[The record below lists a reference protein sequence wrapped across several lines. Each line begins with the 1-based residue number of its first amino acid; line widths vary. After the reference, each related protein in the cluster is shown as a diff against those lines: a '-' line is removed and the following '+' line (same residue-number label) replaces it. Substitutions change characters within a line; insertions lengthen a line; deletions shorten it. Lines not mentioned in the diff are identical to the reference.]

1 MSPLTRTI
9 PNRRFHPTR
18 LAATAFAALLLAA
31 LPLTAA
37 PATAEDLWLHVA
49 VDEGPEG
56 ARVRVNLPLSMAETA
71 LGMIPEEEMRN
82 GRIRIDESDLSIAE
96 LRQLWNELQTS
107 PDATFVEVE
116 EADERV
122 LVSKSGGYL
131 LVTVHGSGDQTQRV
145 EAKIP
150 AAVVDALLSG
160 EGEEL
165 DLTAAIRALA
175 AHGAGELVTVT
186 DDATQVRVWVD
197 GLAEMR

>member
-1 MSPLTRTI
+1 MNPM
-9 PNRRFHPTR
+9 PHRRPGR
-18 LAATAFAALLLAA
+18 LAGALLIAA
-31 LPLTAA
+31 ASFALTAS
-37 PATAEDLWLHVA
+37 PAFAEDLWLHVA

-71 LGMIPEEEMRN
+71 IGMIPEDEMRN
-82 GRIRIDESDLSIAE
+82 GRIRIDESDLTIAE
-96 LRQLWNELQTS
+96 LRKLWNELESS

-122 LVSKSGGYL
+122 QVSKSAGYL
-131 LVTVHGSGDQTQRV
+131 LVTVHGTGEEAQEV
-145 EAKIP
+145 EARIP

-165 DLTAAIRALA
+165 DLIAAVRALA

-186 DDATQVRVWVD
+186 DDATQVRVWID

>member
-1 MSPLTRTI
+1 MSPLTPTV
-9 PNRRFHPTR
+9 PNRRLGR
-18 LAATAFAALLLAA
+18 LAGAALATLLLAA
-31 LPLTAA
+31 LPLTAT

-49 VDEGPEG
+49 VDEGPDG

-71 LGMIPEEEMRN
+71 IGMIPEEGMRN
-82 GRIRIDESDLSIAE
+82 GRIRIDDSDLTIAE
-96 LRQLWNELQTS
+96 LRQLWNQLESS

-131 LVTVHGSGDQTQRV
+131 LVTVHGSGEETQRV

-160 EGEEL
+160 EAEEL
-165 DLTAAIRALA
+165 DLIAAVQALA
-175 AHGAGELVTVT
+175 DHGAGELVTVS
-186 DDATQVRVWVD
+186 DDATRVRVWVD
-197 GLAEMR
+197 GLAEMN

>member
-1 MSPLTRTI
+1 MNPM
-9 PNRRFHPTR
+9 PHRRFRRPGR
-18 LAATAFAALLLAA
+18 LAGALLIAAAFA
-31 LPLTAA
+31 LTAS
-37 PATAEDLWLHVA
+37 PAFAKDLWLHVA

-71 LGMIPEEEMRN
+71 IGMIPEQEMRN
-82 GRIRIDESDLSIAE
+82 GRIRIDESDITIAE
-96 LRQLWNELQTS
+96 LRQLWGQLESS

-122 LVSKSGGYL
+122 QVSKSAGYL
-131 LVTVHGSGDQTQRV
+131 LVTVQGTGGEAQQV
-145 EAKIP
+145 EARIP

-165 DLTAAIRALA
+165 DLIAAVQALA
-175 AHGAGELVTVT
+175 AHGAGELVAVT